1 MIIMREFNND
11 ELLKQL
17 LITQTN
23 SDFTLNNTLKLFI
36 KVKLCKDI
44 LLGKH
49 TNTMIA
55 SSQK

>member
-1 MIIMREFNND
+1 MREFNND

-23 SDFTLNNTLKLFI
+23 SDFTLNSIFELYI

-44 LLGKH
+44 LLRKH
-49 TNTMIA
+49 TMIA
-55 SSQK
+55 GSHK

>member
-1 MIIMREFNND
+1 MREFNNG
-11 ELLKQL
+11 ELSKKL

-23 SDFTLNNTLKLFI
+23 SDFTLNSTLKLFI

-49 TNTMIA
+49 TMIA

>member
-11 ELLKQL
+11 ELSKEL

-23 SDFTLNNTLKLFI
+23 SDLTLSNSLKLFI

-49 TNTMIA
+49 TMIA